1 MNAQLGETARILN
14 VSSGKE
20 IEGIVNK
27 NKNIVVFSKNFWI

>member
-20 IEGIVNK
+20 IEELLINK
-27 NKNIVVFSKNFWI
+27 KYYSFF